1 MVDEIKILFL
11 GECDTGKTTLIK
23 KLIGGEFNENEPPS
37 NNASYKSKKILINN
51 KNYTLNLW
59 DTTGKNPFRVI
70 TKMFYQDSK
79 IVIFVYDMTHI
90 DSFEELNYW
99 IKSVEENLGQDVI
112 KAIIANKSDLFNG
125 ADIHDEKGLSL
136 ANEYGAKFFVY
147 SAKND
152 SKKKLE
158 EFIVELLKEYLKK

>member
-1 MVDEIKILFL
+1 
-11 GECDTGKTTLIK
+11 
-23 KLIGGEFNENEPPS
+23 
-37 NNASYKSKKILINN
+37 
-51 KNYTLNLW
+51 
-59 DTTGKNPFRVI
+59 
-70 TKMFYQDSK
+70 MFYQDSK
-79 IVIFVYDMTHI
+79 IVIFVYDMTRF

-99 IKSVEENLGQDVI
+99 IKSIEENLGQDVI
-112 KAIIANKSDLFNG
+112 KAIIANKSDLFKG